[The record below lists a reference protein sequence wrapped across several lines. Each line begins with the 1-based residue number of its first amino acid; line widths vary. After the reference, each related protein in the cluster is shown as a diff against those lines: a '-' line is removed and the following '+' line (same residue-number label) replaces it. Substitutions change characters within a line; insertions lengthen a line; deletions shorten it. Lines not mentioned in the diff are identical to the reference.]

1 MAPRKEI
8 RFVARSVNGFVRKDW
23 RQQLDTR
30 KHISVALAN
39 QFVSSSLS
47 LCGPRA

>member
-8 RFVARSVNGFVRKDW
+8 WFVASSVNSFVRKDCG
-23 RQQLDTR
+23 QQPNTR
-30 KHISVALAN
+30 EHISVALAN

-47 LCGPRA
+47 LCSPWA